1 MSGRQ
6 AQGERHAGGRQAQ
19 GERHA
24 GGALRVALNARAAA
38 RAQIGGVERYAREVT
53 RWLVSQNPQRYRVLT
68 APRALAHRAGHIWEQ
83 ALLPAL
89 ARDCALIYSPANL
102 APLGSARNVVVIH
115 DVAALAC
122 PEAYSAAYVA
132 YQRRMLPAIARR
144 ARLVITVSEFSRG
157 EIAARLDVAGERIE
171 VIPGGVEPRFS
182 PAAAAGASAA
192 GQRLGIAGP
201 YVLALGT
208 ASARKNH
215 GALAAAE
222 SALRERGIE
231 LLLAGSGRGYLRG
244 GDSSLHRLGY
254 VPEADL
260 PGLYAGALAFVM
272 PSTYEGFG
280 LPCIE
285 AMACGTPV
293 VAADA
298 AALPQTC
305 GDAALLVAADDPA
318 ALADAVLTAA
328 CDPGERARLIARG
341 LRRAASFSWAA
352 TGSATD
358 AAIERLLQ
366 SGRIDSGRG

>member
-6 AQGERHAGGRQAQ
+6 AQGERQAGD
-19 GERHA
+19 
-24 GGALRVALNARAAA
+24 ALRVALNARAAA

-53 RWLVSQNPQRYRVLT
+53 RGLVSQNPQRYRVVT
-68 APRALAHRAGHIWEQ
+68 APRGLAHRAGHIWEQ
-83 ALLPAL
+83 ALLPTL

-231 LLLAGSGRGYLRG
+231 LLLAGSERGYLRS

-254 VPEADL
+254 VPEANL

-305 GDAALLVAADDPA
+305 GDAALLVAADDPP

-352 TGSATD
+352 TASATD

-366 SGRIDSGRG
+366 SGRIDSRRG